1 MGKPLGLL
9 RFGKRVRPSSGPED
23 EPRMRTGNYLR
34 TMGKL
39 SGLDDDL
46 EDVEVA
52 LDTCAE
58 VDTICVEFAK
68 QQRLKPY
75 IKEYLRL

>member
-1 MGKPLGLL
+1 
-9 RFGKRVRPSSGPED
+9 
-23 EPRMRTGNYLR
+23 MRTGDYLR

-39 SGLDDDL
+39 SLLDCS

-58 VDTICVEFAK
+58 IDTVSVEYVK
-68 QQRLKPY
+68 QRYLKPY
-75 IKEYLRL
+75 IKRYPELF

>member
-1 MGKPLGLL
+1 
-9 RFGKRVRPSSGPED
+9 
-23 EPRMRTGNYLR
+23 MRTGDYLR

-39 SGLDDDL
+39 NVLDSEP

-58 VDTICVEFAK
+58 IDTVGVEFIRLR
-68 QQRLKPY
+68 RLKPY
-75 IKEYLRL
+75 IKDYLRL